1 MRESVHS
8 RDDDKTSLGVFYT
21 PLKWMNITLPGN
33 ISGQLDQEITRSIR
47 NRTLQALCKVDK
59 KNDLK
64 MLTDGEKAT
73 LYKQII
79 VDDDRRFLFCFIP
92 KVACSN
98 WKRVIKVMQG
108 TLDPQ
113 TGGKMDHHSGIT
125 LLQDD
130 EINLARFKVRKYY
143 KFMFVRHP
151 LERLLSAYRNK
162 FGENIGDYRRRY
174 GAKIIKAYRTKS
186 QAKEALMKNDLS
198 ITFEEFLRFLVD
210 SNTAK
215 MDVHWKPMHEL
226 CQPCAV
232 HYDFVGSFEQLREDA
247 DYVLDKI
254 RGNSTVTFP
263 MRQNYYKPTTPD
275 TLISELSKVR
285 PLILQQLVD
294 KYILDF
300 ALFGYAAPS
309 IDVGS

>member
-1 MRESVHS
+1 MESHYH
-8 RDDDKTSLGVFYT
+8 KEGVNLLFETILLKSTNFYF
-21 PLKWMNITLPGN
+21 LSFFL
-33 ISGQLDQEITRSIR
+33 QITRSIR
-47 NRTLQALCKVDK
+47 SRTLQALCQVEK
-59 KNDLK
+59 KNDTKNLS
-64 MLTDGEKAT
+64 EKEKTT
-73 LYKQII
+73 LYRQII
-79 VDDDRRFLFCFIP
+79 VDDQRRFLFCFIP

-108 TLDPQ
+108 TLDPESK
-113 TGGKMDHHSGIT
+113 GKMDHHSGMT
-125 LLQDD
+125 FLQDN
-130 EINLARFKVRKYY
+130 EQNLARLKLKHFY

-174 GAKIIKAYRTKS
+174 GSKIIRAYRPKS
-186 QAKEALMKNDLS
+186 KAREAFMKGDLS
-198 ITFEEFLRFLVD
+198 ITFEEFLRFLID
-210 SNTAK
+210 SDTST

-247 DYVLDKI
+247 DFVLGRI
-254 RGNSTVTFP
+254 RGNSTVSFP
-263 MRQNYYKPTTPD
+263 KRQGYYRPTTPD

-285 PLILQQLVD
+285 PIVLQQLVD

-300 ALFGYAAPS
+300 ALFGYSAPS
-309 IDVGS
+309 LDV